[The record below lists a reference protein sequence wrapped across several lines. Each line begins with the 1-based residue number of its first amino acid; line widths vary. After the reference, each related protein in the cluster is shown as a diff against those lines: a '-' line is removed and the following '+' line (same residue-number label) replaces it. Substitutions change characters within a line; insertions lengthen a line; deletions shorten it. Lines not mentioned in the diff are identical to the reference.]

1 MRHKKKAEQETVK
14 FFLLIVA
21 LIIFSARLF
30 AQDGLKGQML
40 EQAGQF
46 EQAWTVY
53 KTTLEKNPLDRQA
66 LLGIVRVGRHL
77 KRFDSLLMI
86 LQRLEGT
93 MPDNDD
99 VVLGTIEAL
108 LGLKKKSAARERAQR
123 FFEKWP
129 GRVMELVETVL
140 RDGEKGWAAQYLEGV
155 LRRNGFRVD
164 YAEKLVEVYEM
175 QGRFVAATEKLV
187 EIVNSDPRR
196 FNKFLERLGSYGKSG
211 EVKGVLNALSKI
223 KDESIRLRA
232 QAEVTIGA
240 GDELGA
246 VRIIEK
252 GLNHLE
258 KVNFARRCEKKGAWR
273 AALAIYEEQ
282 GLSADAARVLRKM
295 GRIDEALALLAKDT
309 TVAARFEYA
318 ELARLVK
325 KDFKGAAQ
333 GYRAVLKQRPKDKGA
348 FVGLAASL
356 VGLRQL
362 DSARQ
367 VLAGVESPDDSVL
380 FLQAK
385 VLFYQGKFDSVRVF
399 VRDVN
404 ARFPQSLLANDA
416 LELGVLTLSGDR
428 GLELA
433 KAMFDLDAGAVEAS
447 RKRAQELT
455 RGNDAVAREA
465 FFLLSQILC
474 QEGKYREALTVL
486 DSLIAR
492 FPKGERAARALLEQ
506 AEIYRDSLRDESR
519 FRATVERIV
528 LEFPGSPYAPLARN
542 LLLKTTTDFE
552 PGAVR

>member
-1 MRHKKKAEQETVK
+1 MRQKKTEREAVK

-21 LIIFSARLF
+21 LTIFTAPLF

-66 LLGIVRVGRHL
+66 LLGIVRVSRQLG
-77 KRFDSLLMI
+77 RFDSLLTI
-86 LQRLEGT
+86 LQRLEGVL
-93 MPDNDD
+93 PDNGD

-108 LGLKKKSAARERAQR
+108 LGLKKKGAARERAQQ

-140 RDGEKGWAAQYLEGV
+140 RGGEKGWAGQYLEEA

-164 YAEKLVEVYEM
+164 YAEKLVEIYEM

-187 EIVNSDPRR
+187 EIVNYDPRR
-196 FNKFLERLGSYGKSG
+196 VNKFLERLNSYGRSG

-232 QAEVTIGA
+232 QAEVRIGA

-246 VRIIEK
+246 VRIIEQ
-252 GLNHLE
+252 GLNPLE
-258 KVNFARRCEKKGAWR
+258 RVNFARGCEKKGAWR

-309 TVAARFEYA
+309 SVAARFEYA
-318 ELARLVK
+318 EYARLEK
-325 KDFKGAAQ
+325 RDFKGAAQ
-333 GYRAVLKQRPKDKGA
+333 GYCDVLKKRPQDKGA
-348 FVGLAASL
+348 LVGLAASL
-356 VGLRQL
+356 LGLRQL

-367 VLAGVESPDDSVL
+367 VLARVESPDDSVL

-385 VLFYQGKFDSVRVF
+385 VLFYQGKFDSVRVL

-428 GLELA
+428 CLELA

-455 RGNDAVAREA
+455 RENDAVAQEA
-465 FFLLSQILC
+465 FFLLSQIFC

-492 FPKGERAARALLEQ
+492 FPKSERAARALLKQ
-506 AEIYRDSLRDESR
+506 AEIYRDNLRDESR